1 MSILARHRYI
11 ISRLTDAF
19 EMPDDKI
26 LEMMTPEVLK
36 SINYFFSADGPT
48 RIVVAVEVT
57 GTSHNKIKIYTRDVE
72 NLSSSAVYFM
82 KTKRGKDNDDHYALD
97 PTKANDGGICFGVIR
112 NPLESLEVVMRCVY
126 KPMIQD
132 MGLDTW
138 GQASEEQRHEFV
150 MSIEGFSKGL
160 QDSIRSLSG
169 GLDLRKPDEMIENLG
184 MAALGDPNLI
194 TNAINLLQE
203 WCRNIEHY
211 LNDTDRS
218 RWETPDSG
226 PDTELEYWRSRMQ
239 R

>member
-1 MSILARHRYI
+1 
-11 ISRLTDAF
+11 
-19 EMPDDKI
+19 
-26 LEMMTPEVLK
+26 
-36 SINYFFSADGPT
+36 
-48 RIVVAVEVT
+48 
-57 GTSHNKIKIYTRDVE
+57 
-72 NLSSSAVYFM
+72 M